1 MTMIAASIKA
11 YEHEQRLWIYEDAGA
26 QFSETLLFMALH
38 DEFGFGQKRMER
50 IVKYWNELPET
61 EMNLREWIQCIA
73 KYGYDN
79 KEMDR
84 RYAVKVLPLASSGLM
99 RRNKINGREY
109 KDRIH
114 NVILGAVVI
123 TYHILIQHF
132 RFDADQLQRLSRR
145 LYGYAYALR
154 DEALKITIYDF
165 MTIMK
170 KECGIGYDILTEYEK
185 QNGKIKVGPKWG
197 INMITGKARKRDAN
211 I

>member
-1 MTMIAASIKA
+1 MIAASIKA
-11 YEHEQRLWIYEDAGA
+11 YEHEQHLWIYEDAGA

-50 IVKYWNELPET
+50 IVKYWNELPEKG
-61 EMNLREWIQCIA
+61 MNLREWIQCIA

-123 TYHILIQHF
+123 TYHIIQFIAVCSACLRPIIVLQTGNYQHSTMVIPF
-132 RFDADQLQRLSRR
+132 YYAFLDQLVYPWLCQSQGSGQFCLCSCQ
-145 LYGYAYALR
+145 LFQVLR
-154 DEALKITIYDF
+154 DFHIRTPFLYF
-165 MTIMK
+165 
-170 KECGIGYDILTEYEK
+170 L
-185 QNGKIKVGPKWG
+185 
-197 INMITGKARKRDAN
+197 
-211 I
+211 